1 MAEKKE
7 ERVRIK
13 EHLETDIDKLYELVR
28 DRGIVK
34 VGDAAKKLKIDDEQA
49 EEWGR
54 VLEEHNLV
62 RLHYPPV
69 GDPVLILKKFKTET
83 KIGKVKKRKKL
94 KPGKNVFFVNLAILA
109 AFIVFIAAYLVKV
122 PTIRISYTQ
131 AYLSLAIIIII
142 GVVLFVKFRDRFFSF
157 MRQRRITWRRGR
169 K

>member
-1 MAEKKE
+1 MTGKKE
-7 ERVRIK
+7 KVRIK

-83 KIGKVKKRKKL
+83 KIGKV
-94 KPGKNVFFVNLAILA
+94 
-109 AFIVFIAAYLVKV
+109 
-122 PTIRISYTQ
+122 
-131 AYLSLAIIIII
+131 
-142 GVVLFVKFRDRFFSF
+142 
-157 MRQRRITWRRGR
+157 
-169 K
+169 